1 MKIHHKFVSPIIF
14 LDKGPEAKMS
24 GTLFVVATPI
34 GNLED
39 LTPRARQTLAEV
51 SLIAAEDTRHTG
63 RLLMHIGCKT
73 RLMALHDHNE
83 ERVVHKIIEALQ
95 SGDHVALVSD
105 AGTPLV
111 SDPGFKLVRA
121 AHEHDITVSP
131 IPGASALTAALSA
144 AGIPTDRFCFEGFA
158 PAKHAARVD
167 WFERLAS
174 ERRTLVIYESVHRIG
189 DCLADMVAVFG
200 PDRRG
205 FIGRELTKMH
215 EQCVQESLGELR
227 RQIADKTIVGKGEFV
242 IVIAGSDEDQES
254 PLEVDRLLKALAAHL
269 SQKDAAKVAAEAT
282 GLKRNALY
290 ERLLQL
296 R

>member
-1 MKIHHKFVSPIIF
+1 
-14 LDKGPEAKMS
+14 MS
-24 GTLFVVATPI
+24 GILFVVATPI

-51 SLIAAEDTRHTG
+51 SLIAAEDTRHSG

-83 ERVVHKIIEALQ
+83 EKVVPRLIETLQ
-95 SGDHVALVSD
+95 GGDSVALVSD

-111 SDPGFKLVRA
+111 SDPGFRLVRA
-121 AHEHDITVSP
+121 AHEHGIKVSP
-131 IPGASALTAALSA
+131 IPGASAVTAALSA

-158 PAKHAARVD
+158 PAKRAARVD
-167 WFERLAS
+167 WLENLDG
-174 ERRTLVIYESVHRIG
+174 ERRTLIIYESVHRIG

-200 PDRRG
+200 AGRRA

-215 EQCVQESLGELR
+215 EQCVQASLGELQ
-227 RQIADKTIVGKGEFV
+227 RQVADKTIVAKGEFV
-242 IVIAGSDEDQES
+242 IVIAGSTEKQES
-254 PLEVDRLLKALAAHL
+254 PLEVDRLLKALSVHL
-269 SQKDAAKVAAEAT
+269 SAKDAAKVAAEAT

-290 ERLLQL
+290 ERLLSL
-296 R
+296 RDSDT